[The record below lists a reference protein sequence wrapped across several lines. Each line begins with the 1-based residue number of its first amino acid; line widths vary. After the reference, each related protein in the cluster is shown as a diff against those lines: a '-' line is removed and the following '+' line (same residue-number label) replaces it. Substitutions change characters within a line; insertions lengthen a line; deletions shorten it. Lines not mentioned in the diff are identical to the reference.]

1 MLDGTGRDPP
11 NPTYTCVVKMTPRG
25 QYITWK
31 NALREKIETEKRVV
45 SRRKPCEI
53 KNLACFKKKLIGTFV
68 LIHLE
73 TFGLIV
79 FLLNLI

>member
-1 MLDGTGRDPP
+1 MCGEDDTKRAVY
-11 NPTYTCVVKMTPRG
+11 NMEECTERRG
-25 QYITWK
+25 SELK
-31 NALREKIETEKRVV
+31 KRVV

-73 TFGLIV
+73 MFGLIV